1 MKISKLLAKSIL
13 IFLFAGFPL
22 IGQQSDKNHLVIL
35 TILDSL
41 SNVAS
46 NFQFE
51 IMTPG
56 KQLVQRGTTNSEGI
70 YETELPKGQN
80 YLVSFPS
87 IEGGFIYNFRVP
99 PDTRLKNYRVICRL
113 PVIIVHD
120 NKKKYQD
127 TLGSSTRK
135 IPVQIILQGKD
146 QVKIPNLDFQLISSD
161 KSLNIKAKSDA
172 NGTYRTDLTELTK
185 YTIKTKVDGEDYADH
200 FVVPKAAKTYIFRM
214 ILPMIGRIASG
225 DVPTQSST
233 NKYLRTFSLQNITF
247 ETGSW
252 ELKTSSFPALDS
264 LVSEMNSKI
273 AMIIEIAGHT
283 DDVGTEEDNMA
294 LSQKR
299 AETIYEYLVDH
310 GIEASRVTPIGYG
323 ESSPLASNA
332 TNEGRSLNRR
342 IEVRVIKE

>member
-1 MKISKLLAKSIL
+1 MIFIL
-13 IFLFAGFPL
+13 IAFP
-22 IGQQSDKNHLVIL
+22 IFGQQSDKNHLVVL

-41 SNVAS
+41 SNPTP

-51 IMTPG
+51 ILTPG
-56 KQLVQRGTTNSEGI
+56 KQLVHRGTTNLDGI

-80 YLVSFPS
+80 YLISFPS
-87 IEGGFIYNFRVP
+87 IEGGFVYNFRVP
-99 PDTRLKNYRVICRL
+99 PDSRLKNYRVICRL
-113 PVIIVHD
+113 PVIIVRD
-120 NKKKYQD
+120 NKKKIHD
-127 TLGSSTRK
+127 SLGTSTRK

-146 QVKIPNLDFQLISSD
+146 HVKIPNLDFQLISSD
-161 KSLNIKAKSDA
+161 KSLNVKVKSDA

-185 YTIKTKVDGEDYADH
+185 YTIKTKVDGEDYSDH

-214 ILPMIGRIASG
+214 ILPMVGRIVSG

-247 ETGSW
+247 EIGSW
-252 ELKTSSFPALDS
+252 ELKPSSFPALDS
-264 LVSEMNSKI
+264 LVAEMNTKI
-273 AMIIEIAGHT
+273 GMVIEIAGHT

-299 AETIYEYLVDH
+299 AETIYEYLVDK
-310 GIEASRVTPIGYG
+310 GIEPSRVTPIGYG
-323 ESSPLASNA
+323 ESSPLANNA